1 MLFANQQTRK
11 IMSFE
16 EAMVDYVLPLSYW
29 LIGAAVILALVMGIA
44 VSVMSNPKG
53 MMRSLI
59 AIVLL
64 AIVFGIGYS
73 IAGDEMK
80 PFYQEFGVETPGD
93 SKLVGGGLM
102 TFYILFA
109 IAAVGIVF
117 TEISK
122 AFK

>member
-1 MLFANQQTRK
+1 
-11 IMSFE
+11 MSLE
-16 EAMVDYVLPLSYW
+16 EVMVDFVLPLSYW
-29 LIGAAVILALVMGIA
+29 LIGAAILLALVFGVV
-44 VSVMSNPKG
+44 VSIMSNPKG
-53 MMRSLI
+53 MVRSLI

-73 IAGDEMK
+73 IAGDEMQ
-80 PFYQEFGVETPGD
+80 PFYPKFGVMDASD
-93 SKLVGGGLM
+93 SKMVGGGLM

>member
-1 MLFANQQTRK
+1 
-11 IMSFE
+11 MSFE
-16 EAMVDYVLPLSYW
+16 EVMVDMVLPLSYW
-29 LIGAAVILALVMGIA
+29 LIGAAVLLALVFGVV
-44 VSVMSNPKG
+44 VSIMSNPKG
-53 MMRSLI
+53 MVRSVI

-80 PFYQEFGVETPGD
+80 PFYPEFGVMDASD
-93 SKLVGGGLM
+93 SKLIGGGLM

-109 IAAVGIVF
+109 VAAVGIVF

>member
-1 MLFANQQTRK
+1 
-11 IMSFE
+11 MSFE
-16 EAMVDYVLPLSYW
+16 EAMVDYVLPFSYL
-29 LIGAAVILALVMGIA
+29 LIIVAVLLALVFGVIMSA
-44 VSVMSNPKG
+44 MSNPKG
-53 MMRSLI
+53 MVRGLI

-64 AIVFGIGYS
+64 AVVFAIGYS

-80 PFYQEFGVETPGD
+80 PFYQDFGVLTPGG
-93 SKLVGGGLM
+93 SKMVGGGLM

-109 IAAVGIVF
+109 IAAVGIIF